1 VGLCSEEIIP
11 IEASQMD
18 LSNATSNR
26 EAGERE
32 KGELLQTRK
41 EIIERMEAFFDKFGE
56 VYAIEIYK
64 YVVENGQLQKLLN
77 GLENWRETYLTRL
90 LWSSVRNGPGRP

>member
-1 VGLCSEEIIP
+1 
-11 IEASQMD
+11 MD
-18 LSNATSNR
+18 PSNATSNR
-26 EAGERE
+26 EAGGRG
-32 KGELLQTRK
+32 KGELAQTRK
-41 EIIERMEAFFDKFGE
+41 ETIERMEAFFDKFGE